1 METKDF
7 NIAPGHWILARMG
20 KKVLRPGGKELTE
33 KLIAALQISPEDDIA
48 EFAPGLGF
56 TAGLALVKK
65 PKSYVGIDA
74 DENAVKHLKKQI
86 KGSNI
91 SFILGN
97 AAETTIGNQ
106 TKDKVFGEAMLT
118 MHADHRKS
126 EIVKEAYRILREGG
140 MYGIHELG
148 LIHTDEQLKKKIQR
162 NLAQSIKVNAR
173 PLEQDEWINLLEKEG
188 FKVTLIKTNTMS
200 LLEPKRIIDDEGF
213 FRSLKIG
220 FNILTHPKARKRIL
234 EMRKVFKK
242 YQTNIN
248 AVVIIAEKK

>member
-1 METKDF
+1 
-7 NIAPGHWILARMG
+7 MG
-20 KKVLRPGGKELTE
+20 
-33 KLIAALQISPEDDIA
+33 ICYS
-48 EFAPGLGF
+48 
-56 TAGLALVKK
+56 
-65 PKSYVGIDA
+65 
-74 DENAVKHLKKQI
+74 H
-86 KGSNI
+86 
-91 SFILGN
+91 
-97 AAETTIGNQ
+97 
-106 TKDKVFGEAMLT
+106 
-118 MHADHRKS
+118 HRKS
-126 EIVKEAYRILREGG
+126 EIVKEAYRILRKGG

-188 FKVTLIKTNTMS
+188 FKVTLIETNAMS